1 MKKVITDAT
10 SQMAEILTPDETATA
25 VALINEL
32 KAQIKDLESQV
43 EALSDRVKKTMD
55 NDGVDSMIIGDYS
68 VKYTRFFSER
78 FDSKAFKADDE
89 ITYLKYTKIMP
100 SSRFTVNKK
109 ESA

>member
-43 EALSDRVKKTMD
+43 EALSDRVKRQWTM
-55 NDGVDSMIIGDYS
+55 
-68 VKYTRFFSER
+68 T
-78 FDSKAFKADDE
+78 AW
-89 ITYLKYTKIMP
+89 
-100 SSRFTVNKK
+100 TV
-109 ESA
+109 